1 MIYPSLS
8 MINPEPRER
17 WTKSLWGV
25 SPKKRLKNSSPKKS
39 LKRSR
44 SREGGENWRKTL
56 PPPLTTFLVLMFTT
70 PGLTRRVNSTK
81 SWGERE
87 EGDAATL
94 TFFVP
99 MSSTGLDMDRAG

>member
-1 MIYPSLS
+1 
-8 MINPEPRER
+8 
-17 WTKSLWGV
+17 
-25 SPKKRLKNSSPKKS
+25 
-39 LKRSR
+39 
-44 SREGGENWRKTL
+44 
-56 PPPLTTFLVLMFTT
+56 MFTT

-99 MSSTGLDMDRAG
+99 MSSTGLDMDRAGKKDAIRSPAPSPTRATITRLTTPNLRGFGPVRPFSNAIIFSLMLSALSAEKSLSVLVA